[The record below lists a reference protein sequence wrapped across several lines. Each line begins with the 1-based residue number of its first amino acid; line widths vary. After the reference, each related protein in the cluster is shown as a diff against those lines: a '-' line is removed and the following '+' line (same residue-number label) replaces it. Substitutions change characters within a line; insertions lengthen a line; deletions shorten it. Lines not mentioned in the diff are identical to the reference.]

1 MMTTLHELFNQISI
15 EYQPDVIRT
24 TKQYY
29 VNYEL
34 HSARRPFNISACEH
48 LPNYLGPYPKPLAD
62 FICKYYVPSLDRRSD
77 THHYWVRKVRVSTR
91 IRKGAVL
98 GATLT
103 KGDITALVL
112 EVLQGVLRGSLT
124 VLRLLEHNDRGLT

>member
-1 MMTTLHELFNQISI
+1 MMTTLHELFNQTST

-34 HSARRPFNISACEH
+34 HSAVRPFNMATCKH
-48 LPNYLGPYPKPLAD
+48 LTYYLGPYPKPLAD
-62 FICKYYVPSLDRRSD
+62 FICKYYAPSLNRSSD
-77 THHYWVRKVRVSTR
+77 TNHYWVRKVRVGTR

-98 GATLT
+98 DATLT

-112 EVLQGVLRGSLT
+112 KVLEEPLIALSIVQYW
-124 VLRLLEHNDRGLT
+124 E

>member
-1 MMTTLHELFNQISI
+1 MMTTLHDLLSQVST
-15 EYQPDVIRT
+15 EYMPDIMGT

-34 HSARRPFNISACEH
+34 HSTTRPFNMGTCKH
-48 LPNYLGPYPKPLAD
+48 VTNYLGPYPKPLAD
-62 FICKYYVPSLDRRSD
+62 FICKYYTPSLNRNSD
-77 THHYWVRKVRVSTR
+77 THYYWVRKVRVSTR
-91 IRKGAVL
+91 IRKDAVL

-112 EVLQGVLRGSLT
+112 KVLEEPLVALSIVQYW
-124 VLRLLEHNDRGLT
+124 DR